1 MIERVNPDV
10 GYLKDEVFKAFSF
23 SQVVRSGKTVHVSGV
38 TPLRGGLNDLE
49 VVGDDVRTQL
59 DWVLEVLRRCLESE
73 GSSLEDL
80 VSVTVYTTS
89 MAGLVEAADVFKKVF
104 AQHSPAAT
112 WVEVQGLFHPQQ
124 KVEISAIAST
134 E

>member
-10 GYLKDEVFKAFSF
+10 GYLKDEVFEAFSF
-23 SQVVRSGKTVHVSGV
+23 SQVVRSGETVHVSGV

-49 VVGDDVRTQL
+49 IVGDDVRTQL
-59 DWVLEVLRRCLESE
+59 EWVLEVLRRCLESE
-73 GSSLEDL
+73 GSSLENL

>member
-10 GYLKDEVFKAFSF
+10 GYLKSEVFEAFSF
-23 SQVVRSGKTVHVSGV
+23 SQVVRSGDTIHVSGV

-49 VVGDDVRTQL
+49 VVGEDVRAQL

-73 GSSLEDL
+73 GSSLDDL

-89 MAGLVEAADVFKKVF
+89 MAGLVEAADVFKKF
-104 AQHSPAAT
+104 FGEQRPAAT
-112 WVEVQGLFHPQQ
+112 WLEVQGLFHPQQ
-124 KVEISAIAST
+124 KVEITAIAT
-134 E
+134 A